1 LATPDTS
8 WAWTPAPL
16 AAAAVALA
24 VYALA
29 WRSVWRTA
37 GASAPGGPRAASFG
51 AGVALLL
58 VALVTPLNRL
68 GDQLFV
74 AHMAQHILLVDLV
87 PILVLLGL
95 TPAMLQRGGPALG
108 VLQRRVP
115 GIAHPAFALV
125 FYGATLWLWH
135 APPMYELALRE
146 PVAEAV
152 QHAHFLLAGLLFW
165 SHLSGVRAD
174 RRLKGPASVG
184 YLLGARLITGVLASA
199 LAFSRLGLYD
209 FYAEQA
215 RWWGLTPTDD
225 QRMAGGLMMT
235 VELFAM
241 TTAVAVVFIRMLGE
255 SEEAAEEEDGDEHP
269 RLAH

>member
-1 LATPDTS
+1 LPTPDTS

-16 AAAAVALA
+16 AAAAVAVVL
-24 VYALA
+24 YALA
-29 WRSVWRTA
+29 WRTARRTPA
-37 GASAPGGPRAASFG
+37 ANAPGAARAASFG

-95 TPAMLQRGGPALG
+95 TPAMLSAGGPA
-108 VLQRRVP
+108 VRAVKRRVP
-115 GIAHPAFALV
+115 GIAHPAFAVV

-135 APPMYELALRE
+135 VPPMYELALRE

-165 SHLSGVRAD
+165 SHLSGVRAEG
-174 RRLKGPASVG
+174 RLKGPASVG

-199 LAFSRLGLYD
+199 LAFSPLGLYD

-255 SEEAAEEEDGDEHP
+255 SEQEEDEPDHP